1 LSLAEVQVYAT
12 RSLYKHSNHR
22 PRVFADY
29 LAVARSIIRQGIFSE
44 SRNSYWKFIA
54 TAALRYRKTFDT
66 AMTFLAV
73 MGHHFQTLTRMVCEA
88 D

>member
-1 LSLAEVQVYAT
+1 MLRVACTSTRITGRASLLT
-12 RSLYKHSNHR
+12 ISLW
-22 PRVFADY
+22 
-29 LAVARSIIRQGIFSE
+29 ARSIIRQGILSE

-66 AMTFLAV
+66 AMTLAV